1 MVARYAYRAF
11 LLALLFCSVWTVA
24 VALENGKGSDTL
36 VVQVSI
42 TLCATRTGEQT
53 CLLVS

>member
-1 MVARYAYRAF
+1 MVARYASRAF

-42 TLCATRTGEQT
+42 TLCATHTGEQT